1 MSNSRGRP
9 VLIVASA
16 GGVPETFLI
25 YRSVWIRGGRR
36 LQVSDQSHA
45 RRVGAVLRRARCR
58 IGPLVV
64 GRAACPAGRRCRADL
79 LAAPSSLESK
89 MSDTVHRAPGS
100 KGRRGRKSVMAS
112 RFATGVLMVALA
124 VGSAAA
130 ARWVVSP
137 APGHVVIA
145 PTVSINQNLHPGATP
160 PAASPVPSGGS
171 VVAGDARSAL
181 AALPVKGPAPLTGY
195 SRAAFG
201 PAWAD
206 VDRSGCDQ
214 RNQVLARDMTAVQ
227 LRKGSRCVVAFG
239 RLLDPYT
246 GKQINFVRG
255 QGTSEAVQIDHVVAL
270 ADAWRTGAQQLDQHT
285 RAQMAGDL
293 VELLAVDG
301 PTNQAKRDRD
311 AAAWLPANK
320 AYRCNYVARQVAVKI
335 KYRLWVIPA
344 ERDAID
350 RILAGCPIQPL
361 PTT

>member
-1 MSNSRGRP
+1 
-9 VLIVASA
+9 
-16 GGVPETFLI
+16 
-25 YRSVWIRGGRR
+25 
-36 LQVSDQSHA
+36 
-45 RRVGAVLRRARCR
+45 
-58 IGPLVV
+58 VV
-64 GRAACPAGRRCRADL
+64 
-79 LAAPSSLESK
+79 
-89 MSDTVHRAPGS
+89 
-100 KGRRGRKSVMAS
+100 AS
-112 RFATGVLMVALA
+112 RFATGALVLALA

-145 PTVSINQNLHPGATP
+145 PAVSINQNMHLGVTP
-160 PAASPVPSGGS
+160 PMASPVPPAPPAAPVVPVPAGGPADS
-171 VVAGDARSAL
+171 PAPAGDPVPRAASPASLAPEPQVVPVPAGAPVASPVPAGDPVAAPVVPVPAGGAVVAGDARSAL

-227 LRKGSRCVVAFG
+227 LRKGSRCVVASG

-350 RILAGCPIQPL
+350 RVLAGCPIQPL

>member
-1 MSNSRGRP
+1 
-9 VLIVASA
+9 
-16 GGVPETFLI
+16 
-25 YRSVWIRGGRR
+25 
-36 LQVSDQSHA
+36 
-45 RRVGAVLRRARCR
+45 
-58 IGPLVV
+58 VV
-64 GRAACPAGRRCRADL
+64 
-79 LAAPSSLESK
+79 
-89 MSDTVHRAPGS
+89 
-100 KGRRGRKSVMAS
+100 AS
-112 RFATGVLMVALA
+112 RFATGALVVALA

-130 ARWVVSP
+130 ARWAVSP
-137 APGHVVIA
+137 APGHVIIA
-145 PTVSINQNLHPGATP
+145 PAVTINQNMHLGVTP
-160 PAASPVPSGGS
+160 PAPLPVPPASPTPSVPEPQVVPVPAGAPVPGPAPVPAGSPMPAGGS
-171 VVAGDARSAL
+171 VVAADARSAL

-206 VDRSGCDQ
+206 IDHSGCDQ

-227 LRKGSRCVVAFG
+227 LRKGSRCVVASG
-239 RLLDPYT
+239 LLLDPYT

-270 ADAWRTGAQQLDQHT
+270 ADAWRTGAQQLDPQT

-301 PTNQAKRDRD
+301 PTNGAKRDRD

-320 AYRCNYVARQVAVKI
+320 AYRCHYVARQVAVKT

-350 RILAGCPIQPL
+350 RVLAGCPSQPL
-361 PTT
+361 PTA

>member
-1 MSNSRGRP
+1 
-9 VLIVASA
+9 
-16 GGVPETFLI
+16 
-25 YRSVWIRGGRR
+25 
-36 LQVSDQSHA
+36 
-45 RRVGAVLRRARCR
+45 
-58 IGPLVV
+58 
-64 GRAACPAGRRCRADL
+64 
-79 LAAPSSLESK
+79 

-160 PAASPVPSGGS
+160 PGASPVSSVPEPQAAPVPAGGPADSPVPSGGS

-270 ADAWRTGAQQLDQHT
+270 ADAWRTGAQQLDQQT

-293 VELLAVDG
+293 LELLAVDG
-301 PTNQAKRDRD
+301 PTNQAKSDRD

-320 AYRCNYVARQVAVKI
+320 TYRCHYVARQVAVKTR
-335 KYRLWVIPA
+335 YRLWVIPA

-350 RILAGCPIQPL
+350 RVLAGCPSQPL
-361 PTT
+361 PTS

>member
-1 MSNSRGRP
+1 
-9 VLIVASA
+9 
-16 GGVPETFLI
+16 
-25 YRSVWIRGGRR
+25 
-36 LQVSDQSHA
+36 
-45 RRVGAVLRRARCR
+45 
-58 IGPLVV
+58 
-64 GRAACPAGRRCRADL
+64 
-79 LAAPSSLESK
+79 
-89 MSDTVHRAPGS
+89 
-100 KGRRGRKSVMAS
+100 
-112 RFATGVLMVALA
+112 
-124 VGSAAA
+124 
-130 ARWVVSP
+130 
-137 APGHVVIA
+137 
-145 PTVSINQNLHPGATP
+145 
-160 PAASPVPSGGS
+160 

-227 LRKGSRCVVAFG
+227 LRRGSRCVVASG

-270 ADAWRTGAQQLDQHT
+270 ADAWRTGAQQLDQRT
-285 RAQMAGDL
+285 RAQLAGDL

-301 PTNQAKRDRD
+301 PANEAKRDRD

-320 AYRCNYVARQVAVKI
+320 AYRCHYVARQVAVKTR
-335 KYRLWVIPA
+335 YRLWVIPA

-350 RILAGCPIQPL
+350 RVLAGCPSQPL
-361 PTT
+361 PAS

>member
-1 MSNSRGRP
+1 
-9 VLIVASA
+9 
-16 GGVPETFLI
+16 
-25 YRSVWIRGGRR
+25 
-36 LQVSDQSHA
+36 
-45 RRVGAVLRRARCR
+45 
-58 IGPLVV
+58 
-64 GRAACPAGRRCRADL
+64 
-79 LAAPSSLESK
+79 
-89 MSDTVHRAPGS
+89 
-100 KGRRGRKSVMAS
+100 
-112 RFATGVLMVALA
+112 MVALA

-145 PTVSINQNLHPGATP
+145 PAVSINQNMHLGVTP
-160 PAASPVPSGGS
+160 PMASPVPPAPPAAPVVPVPAGAPVASPVPMPAGGA

-195 SRAAFG
+195 GRAAFG

-227 LRKGSRCVVAFG
+227 LRKGSRCVVASG

-350 RILAGCPIQPL
+350 RVLAGCPIQPL

>member
-1 MSNSRGRP
+1 
-9 VLIVASA
+9 
-16 GGVPETFLI
+16 
-25 YRSVWIRGGRR
+25 
-36 LQVSDQSHA
+36 
-45 RRVGAVLRRARCR
+45 
-58 IGPLVV
+58 VV
-64 GRAACPAGRRCRADL
+64 
-79 LAAPSSLESK
+79 
-89 MSDTVHRAPGS
+89 
-100 KGRRGRKSVMAS
+100 AS
-112 RFATGVLMVALA
+112 RFATGALVVALA

-137 APGHVVIA
+137 EPGHVIIA
-145 PTVSINQNLHPGATP
+145 PAVSINQNTHPRVTP
-160 PAASPVPSGGS
+160 SAPVPVPPVPDPQAASPPSSVPSVPEAQVAPGVQASPVAPGVQATPVPAAVPAGSPMPATPAPVPMPAGSPMPAGGA
-171 VVAGDARSAL
+171 VLAADARSAL

-214 RNQVLARDMTAVQ
+214 RNQVLARDLTAVQ
-227 LRKGSRCVVAFG
+227 LRKGSRCVVASG
-239 RLLDPYT
+239 LLLDPYT
-246 GKQINFVRG
+246 GKRINFVRG

-270 ADAWRTGAQQLDQHT
+270 ADAWRTGAQQLDQQT

-301 PTNQAKRDRD
+301 PTNEAKRDRD

-320 AYRCNYVARQVAVKI
+320 AYRCHYVARQVAVKT

-350 RILAGCPIQPL
+350 RVLAGCPSQPL